1 VPKRWTSRNREK
13 LSLSITARRGTFSRM
28 KICYFT
34 LGFMPAIKLGGPVQ
48 VMYHLTTRL
57 ARRGHEV
64 TVVCTNL
71 ASKNEKLFPDTRR
84 LDLDGVKVIY
94 FNTHK
99 LLPLGLHS
107 FGLTISP
114 GMFRFCRQELM
125 NFDVIH
131 TDGYRDL
138 PSALACHFGSK
149 YGIPVVIQPRGTL
162 PVAVSSFAVKRAFD
176 LLLGRRMLHQCAFLI
191 AVSTQEKLGFH
202 GIVPAEK
209 KVVRIFT
216 GIDSEEFKDLP
227 EKGNFRRRYGIS
239 EPCLITYLGRLHAQ
253 KGIDVLIRAAAMTRC
268 RPQSRLAIIGPDDG
282 FGSRLVALTREL
294 GLQHSV
300 TFVPPLAGRE
310 KLEAYVDSDVVVYA
324 SQSESFGLVPFEAT
338 MCGVPS
344 ISSENSPCA
353 EILGPLGVGFQ
364 VPYGDFRKL
373 AATIDKILENRAQVI
388 PRVQAAAVKLQEILS
403 WEEIARQ
410 YEDTYLMAVEL
421 NRPTR
426 VALQVI
432 QD

>member
-1 VPKRWTSRNREK
+1 
-13 LSLSITARRGTFSRM
+13 M

-34 LGFMPAIKLGGPVQ
+34 LGFMPATKLGGPIQ
-48 VMYHLTTRL
+48 SAYHLTTHL
-57 ARRGHEV
+57 AQRGHDV

-71 ASKNEKLFPDTRR
+71 ASKDEKLFPDSRR
-84 LDLDGVKVIY
+84 LNYEGVRVVY
-94 FNTHK
+94 FNTHR
-99 LLPLGLHS
+99 LFPLGLHS

-114 GMFRFCRQELM
+114 GMFRFCRKELM

-138 PSALACHFGSK
+138 PSALACYFGSK
-149 YGIPVVIQPRGTL
+149 YGIPVIMQPRGTV
-162 PVAVSSFAVKRAFD
+162 PVVVSSIAAKRIFD
-176 LLLGRRMLHQCAFLI
+176 RLLGRRMLTSSTLLI
-191 AVSTQEKLGFH
+191 ASSGQEVTGFH

-209 KVVRIFT
+209 KVVRIYN
-216 GIDSEEFKDLP
+216 GIDFDEFTDLP
-227 EKGNFRRRYGIS
+227 KRGHFRCRNAIGS
-239 EPCLITYLGRLHAQ
+239 QNLITYLGRLHEQ
-253 KGIDVLIRAAAMTRC
+253 KGINVLIRAVSVAQC
-268 RPQSRLAIIGPDDG
+268 RRGSRLAIIGPDDG
-282 FGSRLVALTREL
+282 CRSSLVALTREL

-353 EILGPLGVGFQ
+353 EILGPLGIGFQ

-373 AATIDKILENRAQVI
+373 AATIDTILETRAEVI
-388 PRVQAAAVKLQEILS
+388 PRVQAAAAKLQEILS

-410 YEDTYLMAVEL
+410 YEDTYLMAVESKRL
-421 NRPTR
+421 TR
-426 VALQVI
+426 VALQVV
-432 QD
+432 QN

>member
-1 VPKRWTSRNREK
+1 
-13 LSLSITARRGTFSRM
+13 M

-34 LGFMPAIKLGGPVQ
+34 LGFVPAIKLGGPVQ
-48 VMYHLTTRL
+48 SAYHLTTHL
-57 ARRGHEV
+57 AQRGHDV

-71 ASKNEKLFPDTRR
+71 ASKDEKLFPDTRR
-84 LDLDGVKVIY
+84 VDYEGVHVIY
-94 FNTHK
+94 FNTHR
-99 LLPLGLHS
+99 LFPLGLHS

-114 GMFRFCRQELM
+114 GMFRFCRKELM

-138 PSALACHFGSK
+138 PSALACHFGST
-149 YGIPVVIQPRGTL
+149 YGIPVIMQPRGTM

-176 LLLGRRMLHQCAFLI
+176 WLLGRRMLSSSTLLI
-191 AVSTQEKLGFH
+191 ASSRQEVTGFN

-209 KVVRIFT
+209 KVVRIYN
-216 GIDSEEFKDLP
+216 GIDFDAFADLP
-227 EKGNFRRRYGIS
+227 ERGHFRCRNAIGS
-239 EPCLITYLGRLHAQ
+239 QKLITYLGRVHEQ
-253 KGIDVLIRAAAMTRC
+253 KGIDVLIRAVSFAKC
-268 RPQSRLAIIGPDDG
+268 RRGSRLAIIGPDDG

-294 GLQHSV
+294 GLQDSV

-373 AATIDKILENRAQVI
+373 AATIDKILETRAQVI